1 MASGRIFV
9 DAERCKGCELCR
21 GACPH
26 DVIGLSEDINSRG
39 YRPVVLFDPDGR
51 CTGCALCAFVCPDS
65 GITVFRD
72 KPVRPRRID

>member
-1 MASGRIFV
+1 MASGRIIV

-26 DVIGLSEDINSRG
+26 DVIVLSENMNSRG
-39 YRPVVLFDPDGR
+39 YQPVMLSDPDGH

-65 GITVFRD
+65 GITVFRE
-72 KPVRPRRID
+72 KAVHRTRAH